1 MTIAVDLCSVL
12 LPPLKERL
20 FFLAILSNHG
30 IEIVCQSF
38 LDRDTTR
45 KALRYLGFL
54 EYFDNIDYGDPFHI
68 VLPPEDVNSK
78 SALALLGKLKGRI
91 YYAQESNKTTN
102 TLSALEGLASIGER

>member
-1 MTIAVDLCSVL
+1 MKIAVDLCSVL

-30 IEIVCQSF
+30 VEIVCQSF

-54 EYFDNIDYGDPFHI
+54 EYFDDIGYGDPLHI
-68 VLPPEDVNSK
+68 VLPPENVNSK
-78 SALALLGKLKGRI
+78 GALAILSKLKGRT
-91 YYAQESNKTTN
+91 YYAQESDETPN
-102 TLSALEGLASIGER
+102 TLSALEGLSVIGEK